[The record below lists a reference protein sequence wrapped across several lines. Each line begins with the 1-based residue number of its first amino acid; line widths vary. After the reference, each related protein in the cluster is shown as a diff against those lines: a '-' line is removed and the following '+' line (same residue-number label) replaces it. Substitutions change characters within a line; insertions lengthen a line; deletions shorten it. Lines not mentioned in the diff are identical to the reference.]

1 MAETLPTLPSIAEIV
16 ASMPDENRALKAA
29 QVAALAHISES
40 SVVNKRGRG
49 ISDRQIVR
57 EGLARWRARAAQY
70 GADPNSTIQV
80 FAPTPPGRRGI
91 GRPRKNPIDA
101 AAPSPGA
108 PPAAPA
114 SASAAP
120 DGVDVGA
127 ALRGDENV
135 TLFEAQRLKEIEQ
148 FRKLR
153 LANDEKEAR
162 LVEADVV
169 ARVWANM
176 ATLLRNK
183 LLAIPN
189 TLAQRCAFETD
200 PFEIRNM
207 IDAEI
212 KHALESF
219 PTVVGGYETA

>member
-1 MAETLPTLPSIAEIV
+1 
-16 ASMPDENRALKAA
+16 
-29 QVAALAHISES
+29 
-40 SVVNKRGRG
+40 
-49 ISDRQIVR
+49 
-57 EGLARWRARAAQY
+57 
-70 GADPNSTIQV
+70 
-80 FAPTPPGRRGI
+80 
-91 GRPRKNPIDA
+91 
-101 AAPSPGA
+101 
-108 PPAAPA
+108 
-114 SASAAP
+114 
-120 DGVDVGA
+120 VDVGA

-183 LLAIPN
+183 LLSIPN

-212 KHALESF
+212 KHALEAF
-219 PTVVGGYETA
+219 PTVISGYEAE